1 MQRLVLFD
9 VDQTLIGARGAS
21 TAALDSAFEE
31 IYGIANAFRGVTFAG
46 GLDMPLMRD
55 IARKWRLGPPG
66 QDELPDLPRFKLA
79 YFRHL
84 SEILETWPEV
94 KTCPGV
100 PVLLDALASNPGV
113 QLGLETGNFR
123 EAAFIKLRRFG
134 LDIYFDEGGFGG
146 DYMDRTQVVAAA
158 IAECQERSGR
168 SYCPGEIF
176 VVGDTTS
183 DIVAGQENGVETLSV
198 GTGQFSIDELRKF
211 NPSHIL
217 KDLSDT
223 AGVLRLLLGT

>member
-1 MQRLVLFD
+1 MASPTLFVALLSPAAWTCRLWGTSLESGAWGRPVRTNYPIYPGSNLPIFD
-9 VDQTLIGARGAS
+9 
-21 TAALDSAFEE
+21 
-31 IYGIANAFRGVTFAG
+31 TF
-46 GLDMPLMRD
+46 
-55 IARKWRLGPPG
+55 
-66 QDELPDLPRFKLA
+66 Q
-79 YFRHL
+79 
-84 SEILETWPEV
+84 EILETWPEV
-94 KTCPGV
+94 ETCPGV
-100 PVLLDALASNPGV
+100 PALLDALASNQGV

-183 DIVAGQENGVETLSV
+183 DIVAGQENGPLRRCPSAQ
-198 GTGQFSIDELRKF
+198 GQFSIDELRKF

>member
-9 VDQTLIGARGAS
+9 VDQTLISARGAG

-31 IYGIANAFRGVTFAG
+31 IYGIANAFRGIPFAG
-46 GLDMPLMRD
+46 GLDLPLMRD
-55 IARKWRLGPPG
+55 VARKWRMGPPG
-66 QDELPDLPRFKLA
+66 QEELPDLSKFKLA

-84 SEILETWPEV
+84 SGILEAWPEV
-94 KTCPGV
+94 KVFPGV
-100 PVLLDALASNPGV
+100 PALLDALASNPSV

-134 LDIYFDEGGFGG
+134 LDTYFDEGGFGG
-146 DYMDRTQVVAAA
+146 DHMDRTQVVASA

-168 SYCPGEIF
+168 CYFPGEIF
-176 VVGDTTS
+176 VVGDTPS
-183 DIVAGQENGVETLSV
+183 DIIAGQENRVETLSV
-198 GTGQFSIDELRKF
+198 ATGQFSIGELRNF

-223 AGVLRLLLGT
+223 VGVLRLLLES